1 MTNRLRLL
9 SAVAVSLLTGSI
21 LTACSSSQSAAK
33 AAVPESVKAPV
44 ERVQQSRVPRV
55 LEAVGTVRAQE
66 VAQLSAQVMGSIT
79 SVAVR
84 AGDGVRRG
92 QLLATI
98 DDAQPQAG
106 VDRAQ
111 AALASAEHEVAAT
124 TADYE
129 LAASTM
135 KRYQSLYEKKSVSPH
150 EFEEVSTRLR
160 AASAH
165 RDLALSGVNQAKAA
179 LVQARAGEGFTR
191 IRAPFDGVVAERRVD
206 PGALATPGAPLL
218 TLESR
223 GRYRLEASVDEKNL
237 AAIRLGQSVSVAV
250 DALGA
255 DSLAGKVV
263 QIVPAADAASRSFI
277 VKIELP
283 ANDRLRSGL
292 FGRARFAVGER
303 ETVTLPRAAVLDR
316 GQLQG
321 VFVVGQDHI
330 ATLRYITLGE
340 NSGERV
346 EVLSG
351 LNAGDMVVTSVAGRE
366 LAGKRIEVQ

>member
-21 LTACSSSQSAAK
+21 LTACSSSKSGANAA
-33 AAVPESVKAPV
+33 APETVKAHL
-44 ERVQQSRVPRV
+44 ETVQQSRVPRV
-55 LEAVGTVRAQE
+55 LEAVGTVRALE

-84 AGDGVRRG
+84 EGDSVRRG
-92 QLLATI
+92 QVLATI

-106 VDRAQ
+106 VERAQ
-111 AALASAEHEVAAT
+111 AALASAEHEVAAA

-150 EFEEVSTRLR
+150 EFDEVSTRLR

-165 RDLALSGVNQAKAA
+165 RDLALSGVDQAKAA
-179 LVQARAGEGFTR
+179 LVQARATEGFTR
-191 IRAPFDGVVAERRVD
+191 IRAPFDGIVAERRVD
-206 PGALATPGAPLL
+206 PGTLAAPGAPLL
-218 TLESR
+218 TVESR

-263 QIVPAADAASRSFI
+263 QIVPAAEAASRSFT

-303 ETVTLPRAAVLDR
+303 ESVMIPRTALVDR

-321 VFVVGQDHI
+321 VLVVGQDHI

-340 NSGERV
+340 SSGERV